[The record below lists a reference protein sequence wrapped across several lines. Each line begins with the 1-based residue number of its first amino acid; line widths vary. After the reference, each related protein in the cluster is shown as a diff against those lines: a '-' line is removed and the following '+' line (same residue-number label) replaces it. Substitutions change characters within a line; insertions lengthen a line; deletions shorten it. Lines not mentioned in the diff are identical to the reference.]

1 MCLAL
6 PGQIISIESD
16 HDPLL
21 RRGRVSFGGVVKEAN
36 LACVPEAE
44 IGDYVIVHAGLAISR
59 LDEEEAAA
67 TLREFAAL
75 SQMQDDKS
83 AGADLHAP
91 RPKGGVHG

>member
-6 PGQIISIESD
+6 PGQILSID
-16 HDPLL
+16 HDDDPLT
-21 RRGRVSFGGVVKEAN
+21 RKGRIQFGGVVKEAS
-36 LACVPEAE
+36 LACVPEAG
-44 IGDYVIVHAGLAISR
+44 IGDYVIVHAGFAISR
-59 LDEEEAAA
+59 LDEEEAEA

-75 SQMQDDKS
+75 SRLQDDKS